1 MNHAPAANRGF
12 IRYAYAVLVYD
23 LFVILWGAWV
33 RVTGSG
39 AGCGDHWPSCNGE
52 VIPRT
57 FTTERIIEF
66 THRVT
71 SGLSIP
77 ISFALVVWAFRIF
90 PKGHRVRKATVVAIL
105 FLLAE
110 AAIGALIVKREL
122 VNDNASIHRAVVM
135 AIHLVNTFGLV
146 AAAVLAAWWARPA
159 RPAADGEP
167 GIGKWLLLSMGL
179 LLLTGITGA
188 ITALGDTLFP
198 ADVHLGAGMFERI
211 AADLSPTMHF
221 LIRLRIVHPAVA
233 IITALLLASVLV
245 NAIGKRDA
253 PPIMRSMAR
262 YALAFVGIQVC
273 AGLINV
279 WLAAPGWMQLI
290 HLLLSDVLWIF
301 VVLTWDSSR
310 RVTAR
315 L

>member
-1 MNHAPAANRGF
+1 M
-12 IRYAYAVLVYD
+12 VYD

-77 ISFALVVWAFRIF
+77 FSFVLLVWAFRIF

-110 AAIGALIVKREL
+110 AAIGALIVLREL
-122 VNDNASIHRAVVM
+122 VDEDASVQRAVVM
-135 AIHLVNTFGLV
+135 AIHLVNTYTLV
-146 AAAVLAAWWARPA
+146 GAAVLAGWWARPP
-159 RPAADGEP
+159 RPATAGEP
-167 GIGKWLLLSMGL
+167 GIGKWLLLGMGL
-179 LLLTGITGA
+179 LLLTGTTGA

-198 ADVHLGAGMFERI
+198 PDLHVGAGMFDRI

-221 LIRLRIVHPAVA
+221 LVRLRIVHPAVA
-233 IITALLLASVLV
+233 IVTAILLASVLV
-245 NAIGKRDA
+245 NVVGKRDA
-253 PPIMRSMAR
+253 PAIMRTTAR
-262 YALAFVGIQVC
+262 WALGLVVIQVC
-273 AGLINV
+273 AGLLNV
-279 WLAAPGWMQLI
+279 WLAAPGWMQLV
-290 HLLLSDVLWIF
+290 HLLLSDLLWIA

-310 RVTAR
+310 RITA
-315 L
+315 